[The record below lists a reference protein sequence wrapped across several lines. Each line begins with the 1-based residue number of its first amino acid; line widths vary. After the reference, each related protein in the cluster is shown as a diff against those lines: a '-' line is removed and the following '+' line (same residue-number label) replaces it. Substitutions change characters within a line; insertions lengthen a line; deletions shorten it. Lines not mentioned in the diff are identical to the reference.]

1 MGHESRRV
9 RGRPRGRLEAEGNM
23 RAFTFITRITVVALG
38 LMSLAG
44 MSTAQA
50 QEAQALVNARC
61 GSCHAAKA
69 DGSRFRIS
77 EARKTPEAWNMTL
90 VRMMVV
96 HGVKLTSSDRR
107 KLVKYLADTQ
117 GLAPSETKGYRYILE
132 KTPGVTDK
140 GPTEQL
146 SQVCG
151 RCHSFARVALQ
162 RRDKAD
168 WLRLANFHLG
178 QYPTAEYQALGRD
191 RDWWGIVQTKVV
203 DALAKRQPFT
213 TAAWTAW
220 KSHKSPNLAGTW
232 RVVGHQPGGGDYAGT
247 LTIASK
253 GNDLYSVTTRLNYV
267 GGAKIERKG
276 NAIVYTGYEWRAG
289 TRGKDGRARQVMA
302 VSADG
307 KTMRGRWFYRDNDVI
322 GGTMMAVRMEGA
334 GTQLLA
340 VSPGYVKR
348 GGSMKVTLSGI
359 KLASAVNLGEG
370 VSARVL
376 EKRANSIVVQVT
388 ASAKAPLGARTVKVG
403 GASLAN
409 GLVVYDKVAAVKIV
423 PDQTI
428 ARVGGNR
435 GPIPR
440 VPAQFEAVGYMAG
453 PDGKAGTKDDMRIG
467 VMPATWK
474 VENFDDTAKA
484 MKDAIF
490 AGRITQSGLFNPAG
504 AGPNPKRNMST
515 NNAGNL
521 SVIGTV
527 GEGAGAVSG
536 KAHLFVT
543 VQRFVDP
550 PIR

>member
-1 MGHESRRV
+1 
-9 RGRPRGRLEAEGNM
+9 M
-23 RAFTFITRITVVALG
+23 RAITFVTQITVIAVG

-44 MSTAQA
+44 VQSVQA
-50 QEAQALVNARC
+50 QEGQALVNARC

-77 EARKTPEAWNMTL
+77 EARKTPEAWSMTL

-96 HGVKLTSSDRR
+96 HGVKLTADDRR

-132 KTPGVTDK
+132 KTPGVMDN

-146 SQVCG
+146 SQMCG
-151 RCHSFARVALQ
+151 RCHSYARVALQ

-168 WLRLANFHLG
+168 WLKLVHFHLG
-178 QYPTAEYQALGRD
+178 QFPTAEYQALGRD
-191 RDWWGIVQTKVV
+191 RDWWGIAQTKVV

-213 TAAWTAW
+213 TKAWTAW
-220 KSHKSPNLAGTW
+220 KSHKTPSLAGTW
-232 RVVGHQPGGGDYAGT
+232 RVVGHQPGRGDYEGT
-247 LTIASK
+247 LTIAAK
-253 GNDLYSVTTRLNYV
+253 GKDTYSVSTALNYV
-267 GGAKIERKG
+267 GGAKVERSG
-276 NAIVYTGYEWRAG
+276 NAILYTGHEWRAG
-289 TRGKDGRARQVMA
+289 TRGKDGRARQVMS

-307 KTMRGRWFYRDNDVI
+307 KSMRGRWFYRDNDVI
-322 GGTMMAVRMEGA
+322 GGTVTAVRVKGA
-334 GTQLLA
+334 GAQLLA

-348 GGSMKVTLSGI
+348 GGSAKITLSGV
-359 KLASAVNLGEG
+359 KLASAVNLGQG
-370 VSARVL
+370 VSAKVL
-376 EKRANSIVVQVT
+376 EKRANAIVVQVT

-403 GASLAN
+403 GASMAN

-423 PDQTI
+423 PEQTI

-440 VPAQFEAVGYMAG
+440 VPAQFEAVAYMAG
-453 PDGKAGTKDDMRIG
+453 PDGKAGTKDDVRIG
-467 VMPATWK
+467 VMPAKWT

-484 MKDAIF
+484 MKDASF
-490 AGRITQSGLFNPAG
+490 AGRITQQGLFNPAG
-504 AGPNPKRNMST
+504 AGPNPKRPMST

-527 GEGAGAVSG
+527 SDGGASVSG

>member
-1 MGHESRRV
+1 
-9 RGRPRGRLEAEGNM
+9 M
-23 RAFTFITRITVVALG
+23 RAIAFVTRITVVTFG

-44 MSTAQA
+44 VQSALA
-50 QEAQALVNARC
+50 QEGQALVNARC

-77 EARKTPEAWNMTL
+77 EARKTPEAWDMTL
-90 VRMMVV
+90 VRMMIV
-96 HGVKLTSSDRR
+96 HGVKLTPADRR
-107 KLVKYLADTQ
+107 KLVKYLADSQ

-132 KTPGVTDK
+132 KTPGVMDK

-146 SQVCG
+146 SQMCG
-151 RCHSFARVALQ
+151 RCHSYARVALQ

-168 WLRLANFHLG
+168 WLKLVNFHLG

-191 RDWWGIVQTKVV
+191 RDWWKIAQTKVV

-213 TAAWTAW
+213 TKAWTAW
-220 KSHKSPNLAGTW
+220 KGHKTASLAGSW
-232 RVVGHQPGGGDYAGT
+232 RVVGHQPGRGDYEGT

-253 GNDLYSVTTRLNYV
+253 GNDLYSVTTKLSYV
-267 GGAKIERKG
+267 GGAEVERNG
-276 NAIVYTGYEWRAG
+276 NAILYTGHEWRAA
-289 TRGKDGRARQVMA
+289 TRGKDGRARQVMS

-307 KTMRGRWFYRDNDVI
+307 KTMSGRWFYRNNDIV
-322 GGTMMAVRMEGA
+322 GGTIRAVRMEGA

-359 KLASAVNLGEG
+359 KLASAVNLGQG

-403 GASLAN
+403 GASMAN

-423 PDQTI
+423 PEQTI

-435 GPIPR
+435 GPIPK
-440 VPAQFEAVGYMAG
+440 VPAQFEAVAYMAG
-453 PDGKAGTKDDMRIG
+453 PDGKAGTKDDVRIG

-474 VENFDDTAKA
+474 VQNFDDTAKA

-490 AGRITQSGLFNPAG
+490 AGRITQQGMFNPAG
-504 AGPNPKRNMST
+504 AGPNPKRPMST

-521 SVIGTV
+521 WVIGTV
-527 GEGAGAVSG
+527 GAVSG

>member
-1 MGHESRRV
+1 
-9 RGRPRGRLEAEGNM
+9 M
-23 RAFTFITRITVVALG
+23 RAITFVTRTAVIAFG

-44 MSTAQA
+44 VQSVQA
-50 QEAQALVNARC
+50 QEGQALVNARC

-77 EARKTPEAWNMTL
+77 EARKTPEAWDMTL
-90 VRMMVV
+90 VRMMIV
-96 HGVKLTSSDRR
+96 HGVKLTPADRR
-107 KLVKYLADTQ
+107 KLVKHLADTQ

-146 SQVCG
+146 TQTCG
-151 RCHSFARVALQ
+151 RCHSYARAALQ

-168 WLRLANFHLG
+168 WLKLVHFHLG
-178 QYPTAEYQALGRD
+178 QYPTTEYQALGRD
-191 RDWWGIVQTKVV
+191 RDWWGIARTKVV

-213 TAAWTAW
+213 TDAWTAW
-220 KSHKSPNLAGTW
+220 KKRKTPNLAGTW
-232 RVVGHQPGGGDYAGT
+232 RVVGHQPGRGDYEGT
-247 LTIASK
+247 LTVASK
-253 GNDLYSVTTRLNYV
+253 GKDTYSVTTRLNYV
-267 GGAKIERKG
+267 GGAKVERKG
-276 NAIVYTGYEWRAG
+276 NAILYTGHEWRAG
-289 TRGKDGRARQVMA
+289 TRGQDGRARQVMS

-307 KTMRGRWFYRDNDVI
+307 KTMRGRWFYRNNDVI
-322 GGTMMAVRMEGA
+322 GGTLTAVRVKGA
-334 GTQLLA
+334 GAQVLA

-348 GGSMKVTLSGI
+348 GGGMKITISGT
-359 KLASAVNLGEG
+359 KLGVDLNLGEG
-370 VSARVL
+370 LSARVL
-376 EKRANSIVVQVT
+376 EKRPDAIIVQIS

-403 GASLAN
+403 GASLADS
-409 GLVVYDKVAAVKIV
+409 LVVYDKVAAVKIV
-423 PDQTI
+423 PGQTM

-440 VPAQFEAVGYMAG
+440 VPAQFEAVAYMAG
-453 PDGKAGTKDDMRIG
+453 PDGKAGTKDDVRIG

-474 VENFDDTAKA
+474 VDNFDDGAKA
-484 MKDAIF
+484 MKDATF
-490 AGRITQSGLFNPAG
+490 AGRITQRGLFNPAG
-504 AGPNPKRNMST
+504 AGPNPKRRMGT

-527 GEGAGAVSG
+527 SDGGTKVSG
-536 KAHLFVT
+536 KAQLFVT

>member
-1 MGHESRRV
+1 
-9 RGRPRGRLEAEGNM
+9 M
-23 RAFTFITRITVVALG
+23 RAITFVTRITVIAFG

-44 MSTAQA
+44 VQSAQA
-50 QEAQALVNARC
+50 EEAAALVNARC

-77 EARKTPEAWNMTL
+77 EARKTPEAWSMTL
-90 VRMMVV
+90 VRMMIV
-96 HGVKLTSSDRR
+96 HGVKLTADDRR
-107 KLVKYLADTQ
+107 KLVKHLADTQ

-140 GPTEQL
+140 GPTEEL
-146 SQVCG
+146 SQMCG

-168 WLRLANFHLG
+168 WLRLVHFHLG

-203 DALAKRQPFT
+203 DALAKRQPFN

-220 KSHKSPNLAGTW
+220 KNHKTASLAGAW
-232 RVVGHQPGGGDYAGT
+232 RFVGHQPGRGDYEGT
-247 LTIASK
+247 LTIAAK
-253 GNDLYSVTTRLNYV
+253 GKDTYSVTTRLNYM
-267 GGAKIERKG
+267 GGAKVERKG
-276 NAIVYTGYEWRAG
+276 NAILYTGHEWRAG
-289 TRGKDGRARQVMA
+289 TRGKDGRARQVMS

-307 KTMRGRWFYRDNDVI
+307 KTMQGRWFYRDNDVI
-322 GGTMMAVRMEGA
+322 GGTITAVRMKGA
-334 GTQLLA
+334 GTQVLA
-340 VSPGYVKR
+340 VSPGYVKQ
-348 GGSMKVTLSGI
+348 GGSAKITISGTQLSANL
-359 KLASAVNLGEG
+359 KLGAGLK
-370 VSARVL
+370 ARVL
-376 EKRANSIVVQVT
+376 QKRSDALVVQVT
-388 ASAKAPLGARTVKVG
+388 ASAKAPLGARAVTVG
-403 GASLAN
+403 GTSLAN

-423 PDQTI
+423 PEQTI

-435 GPIPR
+435 GPIPK
-440 VPAQFEAVGYMAG
+440 VPAQFEAVAYMAG
-453 PDGKAGTKDDMRIG
+453 PDGKAGTKDDVRIG
-467 VMPATWK
+467 VMPASWK
-474 VENFDDTAKA
+474 VDNFDDTAKT

-504 AGPNPKRNMST
+504 AGPNPKRPMST

-527 GEGAGAVSG
+527 SDGGAKVSG